1 MKIKNFLL
9 GAVPA
14 LLLAS
19 CSNDEVM
26 DFRQD
31 EIGFNVNAGAISRAS
46 DIYCNNHLPSE
57 FEVFATYQGATYFNG
72 DVIKNQNG
80 SWVNSTG
87 TRYWPDTQTDGVNF
101 FAHHNAGETF
111 SWNNGEPTVN
121 GFTVK
126 RDAAA
131 QEDFVY
137 AVKTGCRKDD
147 NGGQVSLN
155 FRHALSQVV
164 FRAKNTNPNLHVDI
178 EGVTVCN
185 VNDKGDFAFPA
196 SSTDAQYGVHNG
208 EGASIDYEDG
218 SWGIWSNL
226 TGKQNF
232 GVTFANVAIPGNGQL
247 HNLTAALNNND
258 PADKATSM
266 VLLPQTQSAWSGT
279 GKITDATG
287 TYFLVKCRIRNVAD
301 AGTGATEE
309 DVYLWGSADEA
320 KDAAIPFDL
329 VWQQGKKYIYTFV
342 FGNGNGGIDPDP
354 DDPDN
359 PVLIPISYTVTV
371 DDFIPGSEHDVEM
384 NTNGISG
391 K

>member
-137 AVKTGCRKDD
+137 AVKTDCRKDD

-218 SWGIWSNL
+218 SWGTWSNL

-329 VWQQGKKYIYTFV
+329 AWQQGKKYIYTFV

-371 DDFIPGSEHDVEM
+371 DDFIPGSEHGVEM

>member
-1 MKIKNFLL
+1 MRIKSFLL

-19 CSNDEVM
+19 CSNDEVT

-31 EIGFNVNAGAISRAS
+31 EIGFSVNTGAISRAA
-46 DIYCNNHLPSE
+46 DIYCNNHLPGE

-72 DVIKNQNG
+72 DLIRNQNG

-87 TRYWPDTQTDGVNF
+87 TRYWPDTQTAGMDF

-111 SWNNGEPTVN
+111 RWNNGAPTVD

-126 RDAAA
+126 SAVAD
-131 QEDFVY
+131 QKDFVY

-185 VNDKGDFAFPA
+185 VNDKGDFSFPA
-196 SSTDAQYGVHNG
+196 SSTDTQYGTHNG
-208 EGASIDYEDG
+208 GSAAIDYDDR
-218 SWGIWSNL
+218 SWGAWSNL
-226 TGKQNF
+226 AGRQSY
-232 GVTFANVAIPGNGQL
+232 GVTFQSVSVPGDGQMY
-247 HNLTAALNNND
+247 NLTAALNDND
-258 PADKATSM
+258 PADVATSM
-266 VLLPQTQSAWSGT
+266 VLLPQTQAAWDGH
-279 GKITDATG
+279 GKITEADG
-287 TYFLVKCRIRNVAD
+287 SYFLVKCKIRNVAD
-301 AGTGATEE
+301 AGTGATER

-320 KDAAIPFDL
+320 KNAAVPFAAE
-329 VWQQGKKYIYTFV
+329 WQQGKKYIYTFV
-342 FGNGNGGIDPDP
+342 FGDGNGGIDPDP
-354 DDPDN
+354 DDPDK
-359 PVLIPISYTVTV
+359 PVLVPISYTLTV
-371 DDFIPGSEHDVEM
+371 DDFIPGGEHDVDM
-384 NTNGISG
+384 NQPE
-391 K
+391 